1 MSMRTFLKPFVFA
14 AACGLG
20 AACGMGG
27 YVSPG
32 GHDLPNAGL
41 GPFRLLAPTES
52 ENGQAILVNGSVD
65 SSMVVQ
71 VDETQYMLVYTS
83 ALIGERPAEDPT
95 APWLARYGARTIRR
109 SEPNARPTFVGEIDV
124 LSASAAWEGAEV
136 FDPWM
141 LRLPSGRMRLY
152 YAAEGGIGVA
162 ESDTATGTFTRVGD
176 GPVLATDDVD
186 FDTTAPRHPSVI
198 FDGSRYVLYFATQ
211 TKVGVA
217 FSADGLTWT
226 DVREAPIE
234 ITVPG
239 VDDPEIASF
248 GAPSALWKTP
258 SVGAPYAHIFC
269 EVRLADGTTRL
280 SASGTRDHDTFDTT
294 LIPPIGRGTNP
305 GMPSALGWN
314 DRTTFLY
321 FTVDKTVGG
330 GAGRALYASVS
341 PGNERFEKPMAE
353 N

>member
-1 MSMRTFLKPFVFA
+1 MTPKPAPRFGWLLALFA
-14 AACGLG
+14 WG
-20 AACGMGG
+20 CGMGG
-27 YVSPG
+27 LVTPAG
-32 GHDLPNAGL
+32 VLLPNGGL
-41 GPFRLLAPTES
+41 GPFRLLSGTES

-65 SSMVVQ
+65 SSMVAR
-71 VDETQYMLVYTS
+71 VDDTEYMLVYTA
-83 ALIGERPAEDPT
+83 ALVGERPAEDPT

-109 SEPNARPTFVGEIDV
+109 SEPTTRPTFVGEIDV
-124 LSASAAWEGAEV
+124 LSADAEWEGAEV

-141 LRLPSGRMRLY
+141 IRLPSGRMRLY
-152 YAAEGGIGVA
+152 YAAEGGIGIA
-162 ESDTATGTFTRVGD
+162 EADSATGTFTRVGSA
-176 GPVLATDDVD
+176 PAIATADVD

-211 TKVGVA
+211 TKIGVA
-217 FSADGLTWT
+217 FSDDGLAWT
-226 DVREAPIE
+226 EVREAPIE

-258 SVGAPYAHIFC
+258 VVGEPYAHIFC

-280 SASGTRDHDTFDTT
+280 GVSGTRDHATFETT
-294 LIPPIGRGTNP
+294 WIPPIGRGTNP
-305 GMPSALGWN
+305 GMPSALTWN

-321 FTVDKTVGG
+321 FTADKNVSG